1 MLKNLKLI
9 KNLDPDPT
17 ALMKEKIL
25 TAEELF
31 EHWNDY
37 FYKDSKFLKL
47 LKRYENAVLLSN
59 QTMSN
64 LETFNECYVCS
75 VIDKK
80 GCCKAGIEAEVT
92 INILLLNLFLRKDI
106 PKEREIPLRCFFVGP
121 TGCKIFARPFICR
134 DYFCRR
140 LLNKLT
146 QEEYAL
152 VTQVLNEELTLLYE
166 ITRYI
171 RKQLEFLLGEFLLEL
186 DIVGYCWE

>member
-1 MLKNLKLI
+1 MLKNLRLI
-9 KNLDPDPT
+9 KHLDPDPT
-17 ALMKEKIL
+17 ALMKEKIQ

-31 EHWNDY
+31 ENWKDY
-37 FYKDSKFLKL
+37 FYRDDKFLDY
-47 LKRYENAVLLSN
+47 LKRYEKAVNLSN
-59 QTMSN
+59 QTMLN

-92 INILLLNLFLRKDI
+92 INILLLNLFLEKPI
-106 PKEREIPLRCFFVGP
+106 PKDREIPLKCFFVGP

-140 LLNKLT
+140 LLNKLSHADYTLIT
-146 QEEYAL
+146 QI
-152 VTQVLNEELTLLYE
+152 LNDELTLLYE

-171 RKQLEFLLGEFLLEL
+171 RKQLEFLLGDFLLEL